1 MKKMSVLGVA
11 IAALLMVASCTT
23 KKDAEAMAQR
33 SVDSM
38 QQIVDAKEGEINA
51 LFDVL
56 NEIEDNLSLIAAK
69 YSSVKEMKKGNVESN
84 YNVKGEITTQVTT
97 IEKMLAENKRK
108 IADLNARI
116 ATMGKEKKQLQEFV
130 TRLETRIADQE
141 QQIVALNEDL
151 AKHKILVASLS
162 QTVDTLT
169 SQNLAK
175 DEALARQQ
183 EEANKVYFIVGTYK
197 ELRELGVVNKSGG
210 FIGIGKKQQ
219 AVGDMPTDHF
229 TCIDCTKV
237 TTIAVD
243 EKNAV
248 VISKHPSD
256 SYEMVMDENDKNK
269 VAFLKIL
276 NPASFWK
283 TTKYLVISTK

>member
-1 MKKMSVLGVA
+1 MTLLGMA
-11 IAALLMVASCTT
+11 LAALMMVVSCTT
-23 KKDAEAMAQR
+23 KKEAEAMAQR

-38 QQIVDAKEGEINA
+38 QQIVDAKDGEIDA

-56 NEIEDNLSLIAAK
+56 NQIEDNLSLIAAK
-69 YSSVKEMKKGNVESN
+69 YSNVKEMKKGNVESN
-84 YNVKGEITTQVTT
+84 YNVKGEITTQVST

-116 ATMGKEKKQLQEFV
+116 SKMGKENKQLQEFV
-130 TRLETRIADQE
+130 TRLETRMADQE
-141 QQIVALNEDL
+141 KQISSLTEDL
-151 AKHKILVASLS
+151 AKHKVLVANLN

-169 SQNLAK
+169 IQNQAK
-175 DEALARQQ
+175 DETIARQA
-183 EEANKVYFIVGTYK
+183 EEANKAYFIVGTYK
-197 ELRELGVVNKSGG
+197 ELKELGVVNKSGG

-229 TCIDCTKV
+229 TCIDRTKV

-248 VISKHPSD
+248 VISKHPTD
-256 SYEMVMDENDKNK
+256 SYEMVMDEQDDSK